1 MALRLTKKDKDK
13 INRINQ
19 SIRRKNKQM
28 ENFGLVDFNKPI
40 IKASEFTS
48 RKQLNEYLSEA
59 RTYTRG
65 YGFKYRMNQYGTVAK
80 LSEIGK
86 GRRLA
91 EAVSRDRAKRF
102 KEIAP
107 KEFKSRGKGIGSSVM
122 QRKLMGDDRYS
133 MYDPVKFN
141 FKSLRNI
148 EQFEQR
154 IRGLSR
160 QLESDYIENRNTQ
173 LKNNIIKA
181 MQDNWGKDGKKAI
194 DYVKSLTPDEVLREF
209 MTEDV
214 FDFSY
219 VYDENHTKRQ
229 IEIFEAT
236 YNL

>member
-13 INRINQ
+13 IKRVNQ

-28 ENFGLVDFNKPI
+28 ENYGLVDFNKPI
-40 IKASEFTS
+40 IKASEFKS
-48 RKQLNEYLSEA
+48 RKQLNDYLSEA

-80 LSEIGK
+80 LSEIAK

-102 KEIAP
+102 RKIAP
-107 KEFKSRGKGIGSSVM
+107 EEFKSRGKGIGSSVM

-141 FKSLRNI
+141 FKSLRNV

-154 IRGLSR
+154 IKGLSR

>member
-28 ENFGLVDFNKPI
+28 ENFGLDFNKPV

-80 LSEIGK
+80 LSEIAK

-102 KEIAP
+102 RKIAP
-107 KEFKSRGKGIGSSVM
+107 EEFKSRGKGIGSSVM

-141 FKSLRNI
+141 FKSLRNM

-154 IRGLSR
+154 IKGLSR

-194 DYVKSLTPDEVLREF
+194 DYVKSLTPGEVLREF

-219 VYDENHTKRQ
+219 VYDENRTKRQ

>member
-1 MALRLTKKDKDK
+1 
-13 INRINQ
+13 
-19 SIRRKNKQM
+19 
-28 ENFGLVDFNKPI
+28 
-40 IKASEFTS
+40 
-48 RKQLNEYLSEA
+48 
-59 RTYTRG
+59 
-65 YGFKYRMNQYGTVAK
+65 MNQYGTVAK
-80 LSEIGK
+80 LSEIAK

-102 KEIAP
+102 RKIAP
-107 KEFKSRGKGIGSSVM
+107 EEFKSRGKGIGSSVM

-141 FKSLRNI
+141 FKSLRNV
-148 EQFEQR
+148 E
-154 IRGLSR
+154 
-160 QLESDYIENRNTQ
+160 
-173 LKNNIIKA
+173 
-181 MQDNWGKDGKKAI
+181 QDNWGKDGKKAI

-219 VYDENHTKRQ
+219 VYDENRTKRQ